1 MILNWLKT
9 HKLVTFFLIFVMGF
23 LLLIIIAKK
32 IDNDDDDNEFEN
44 STKFPIEDYLYQN
57 DKENAKKI
65 KELQTELDKAKK
77 LAQKN
82 NQSQDDKDLKD
93 EKNAFANIEEKIK
106 AIQKKVGITQDFDNS
121 KSGLIVL
128 NDKNKKSQNNQESS
142 YSSSLDGAKS
152 KNAQFDY
159 SKATPQNKARL
170 ALLAKRF
177 SSESSGVSSNALLGI
192 DQINNPEIYAE
203 SNKEKEYGVD
213 SFSNFDK
220 KDIASNE
227 NKLLRTI
234 TADRMIPAILIT
246 PISSQIGGNKIVA
259 QVESDVYASMGR
271 AVLIPKG
278 SRVIGFYNNNNKIG
292 EYRLEVLWNRILTPQ
307 GINIILSDAKGA
319 DVKGYAGLI
328 GTLHSKTWER
338 YGLPLALS
346 TLSNGLMLALSS
358 TMNNKVN
365 PSGGNFL
372 QGYQTTQMLNSMR
385 GDVSNIISQ
394 ILKEQVRIKPIITIK
409 EGSRIFISPNTD
421 IFFPEPKHAEI
432 LAEFF
437 KEYKPL
443 ISEEDSS
450 DSENEF

>member
-1 MILNWLKT
+1 MMRILGWVKT
-9 HKLVTFFLIFVMGF
+9 NKLITFFIALVAGF
-23 LLLIIIAKK
+23 FTLVLLAKLEG
-32 IDNDDDDNEFEN
+32 DEEEFEIK
-44 STKFPIEDYLYQN
+44 TKYPIEDYLYQN
-57 DKENAKKI
+57 AKETAPSKSFNNPSN
-65 KELQTELDKAKK
+65 
-77 LAQKN
+77 QKN
-82 NQSQDDKDLKD
+82 IQEETPE
-93 EKNAFANIEEKIK
+93 EKNNAFLSIEEKIK
-106 AIQKKVGITQDFDNS
+106 AIQKKMGITQDSNNS
-121 KSGLIVL
+121 KGGLIVL

-142 YSSSLDGAKS
+142 YPSNLDGAKSQKS

-159 SKATPQNKARL
+159 SKASQTDKARL
-170 ALLAKRF
+170 SLLAKRF
-177 SSESSGVSSNALLGI
+177 SSSGVGSDDTDSSAGLEE
-192 DQINNPEIYAE
+192 INNPQASLEA
-203 SNKEKEYGVD
+203 NKEKEYGVD

-307 GINIILSDAKGA
+307 GVNIILSDAKGA

-328 GTLHSKTWER
+328 GVLHKKNWER

-346 TLSNGLMLALSS
+346 TLSNGLLLSVS
-358 TMNNKVN
+358 SVLSNKAN
-365 PSGGNFL
+365 KDGGSFL
-372 QGYQTTQMLNSMR
+372 EGYQTTHMLNSMKT
-385 GDVSNIISQ
+385 DISNIISQ
-394 ILKEQVRIKPIITIK
+394 ILREQVRIKPIITIK

-421 IFFPEPKHAEI
+421 IFFPEPKNAEI

-443 ISEEDSS
+443 VNQEDISD
-450 DSENEF
+450 DENEF